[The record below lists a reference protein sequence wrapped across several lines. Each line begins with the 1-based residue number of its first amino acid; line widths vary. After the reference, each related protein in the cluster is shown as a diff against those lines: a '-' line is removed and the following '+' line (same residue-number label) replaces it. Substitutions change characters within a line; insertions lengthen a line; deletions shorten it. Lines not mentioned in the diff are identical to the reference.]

1 MVENIRHCNKK
12 REIPKEFPAFY
23 IPCIFL
29 GGGGTI
35 TTMTSD
41 EKSAKINEILEHAI
55 AELEILKQKRKDIIK
70 NEIDK
75 IEAEQIQKIRDSL
88 SVLSTNQ

>member
-1 MVENIRHCNKK
+1 L
-12 REIPKEFPAFY
+12 EFPAFC
-23 IPCIFL
+23 ITCIFL
-29 GGGGTI
+29 GGGYNYY
-35 TTMTSD
+35 MTPD

>member
-1 MVENIRHCNKK
+1 MKSGKFLWN
-12 REIPKEFPAFY
+12 FPLFILLAF
-23 IPCIFL
+23 FS
-29 GGGGTI
+29 GGGTI
-35 TTMTSD
+35 YYMTPG
-41 EKSAKINEILEHAI
+41 EKSVKINEILEHAI

-88 SVLSTNQ
+88 SALSTNQ

>member
-1 MVENIRHCNKK
+1 
-12 REIPKEFPAFY
+12 
-23 IPCIFL
+23 
-29 GGGGTI
+29 
-35 TTMTSD
+35 MTPD
-41 EKSAKINEILEHAI
+41 EKSVKINEILEHAI

>member
-1 MVENIRHCNKK
+1 
-12 REIPKEFPAFY
+12 
-23 IPCIFL
+23 
-29 GGGGTI
+29 
-35 TTMTSD
+35 MTPD

-55 AELEILKQKRKDIIK
+55 SELEILKQKRKDIIK

-88 SVLSTNQ
+88 SILSTNQ